1 MKKGGKQCSGLV
13 PRWVMMPIPEED
25 TQKGRQAI
33 FQAEPVENE
42 VHKEYPSGSAQEEQE
57 QHRN

>member
-1 MKKGGKQCSGLV
+1 
-13 PRWVMMPIPEED
+13 MMPIPEED